1 MRTLLLA
8 FLTLS
13 ALSHAKDWKA
23 DDILGIW
30 WTPKKDG
37 RIEIYKEKEKYFGK
51 IVWLIPEERESV
63 DEKNPDKEKRK
74 TPLQGLVNL
83 KNFEFTGDSW
93 EEGTIYDPDNGS
105 TYDCI
110 LKLKNINKLK
120 VRGYIGISLL
130 GRTEIFKRYI
140 NKKD

>member
-51 IVWLIPEERESV
+51 IVWLIPEERKSV

-110 LKLKNINKLK
+110 LKLENINKLN